1 MIRKRLQLIFIK
13 PYDED
18 ETPFTRVVSKN
29 FNSWK
34 EVHIYLFENGLF
46 EEFQI
51 TDQDG
56 DQLLHYKKMF
66 GGKYELKFSE
76 KVPGSVLF
84 EIVNKHASAKL

>member
-1 MIRKRLQLIFIK
+1 MIRKRLQLIYQEFGEVH
-13 PYDED
+13 DL
-18 ETPFTRVVSKN
+18 F

-34 EVHIYLFENGLF
+34 EVHIYLFEHGLF
-46 EEFQI
+46 EEFQV

-56 DQLLHYKKMF
+56 DQLLHYKKNF